1 MSLTISSTAAT
12 DAERVELL
20 ICTPHQPVRKVSAR
34 LSGHV
39 RALQILWQ
47 NSPKKFIYNGQELSE
62 TMTFSFY
69 GIKDGES
76 IIALPKIELND
87 SLECWKKVSMNRLEF
102 NDLVKSMTNPKTSRE
117 VARLRDLRFIGIEK
131 KLHVYHKLKK
141 AFEEDNFENIHF
153 DDKDSFRKID
163 QNNNDGH
170 LILES
175 NLFAPSEDALPILW

>member
-1 MSLTISSTAAT
+1 MSLTLTSTVASE
-12 DAERVELL
+12 AERVELL
-20 ICTPHQPVRKVSAR
+20 ICTPHQPVRKVSAK

-47 NSPKKFIYNGQELSE
+47 NSPKKFIYNGQELLE

-76 IIALPKIELND
+76 IIALPKIEFND
-87 SLECWKKVSMNRLEF
+87 DLECWKKVSMNRLEF
-102 NDLVKSMTNPKTSRE
+102 NELVRSMTNPKTSRE
-117 VARLRDLRFIGIEK
+117 MARLRDLRFIGIEK

-153 DDKDSFRKID
+153 SEKDSFRKID
-163 QNNNDGH
+163 QASNDN

>member
-1 MSLTISSTAAT
+1 MSITLASPVVSE
-12 DAERVELL
+12 AERVELL

-47 NSPKKFIYNGQELSE
+47 NSPKKFIYNGQELME

-87 SLECWKKVSMNRLEF
+87 DLECWKKVSMNRTEF
-102 NDLVKSMTNPKTSRE
+102 NELVRSMTNPKTSRE
-117 VARLRDLRFIGIEK
+117 MARLRDLRFIGIEK
-131 KLHVYHKLKK
+131 KKHVYHKLSK
-141 AFEEDNFENIHF
+141 AFEEDNFDSISFSE
-153 DDKDSFRKID
+153 KDSFRKID
-163 QNNNDGH
+163 QNNNDN